1 MWREIFVFLLK
12 HQKTGI
18 LKDKR
23 HPASG
28 NHYSEYFSEQ
38 SLWNKIK
45 KFSRTAGV
53 TVVYAVLLL
62 FYVMKSKEVTVK
74 TKISIAAALGYF
86 ILPTD
91 AIFDLTPL
99 VGYSDDLGVLIFAL
113 SQVSSNITPE
123 IKEQAR
129 QKLGDW
135 FGDINEEELEDLESK
150 IF

>member
-1 MWREIFVFLLK
+1 MAEN
-12 HQKTGI
+12 Q
-18 LKDKR
+18 
-23 HPASG
+23 
-28 NHYSEYFSEQ
+28 YSKYFSEE
-38 SLWNKIK
+38 SLWKKIK
-45 KFSRTAGV
+45 KFSKNAGV

-62 FYVMKSKEVTVK
+62 FYVMKSKDVTVK
-74 TKISIAAALGYF
+74 TKVSIAAALGYF

-123 IKEQAR
+123 IREQAR
-129 QKLGDW
+129 SKLSEW
-135 FGDINEEELEDLESK
+135 FGEINEEELQDLESK